1 MDGELLINQECY
13 KNLNTMKL
21 NIKER
26 LMMLELLP
34 EKGALLTMTNK
45 RNIIKKIDFTSK
57 EIETFEIKQDEKGI
71 HWKNEAKPKEVEFNS
86 EEIKLLKEAVDKLDS
101 EGAITDTLFDLCIKI
116 KEA

>member
-1 MDGELLINQECY
+1 MEN
-13 KNLNTMKL
+13 
-21 NIKER
+21 
-26 LMMLELLP
+26 
-34 EKGALLTMTNK
+34 
-45 RNIIKKIDFTSK
+45 
-57 EIETFEIKQDEKGI
+57 EIKQDEKGI

>member
-1 MDGELLINQECY
+1 
-13 KNLNTMKL
+13 MKL

-57 EIETFEIKQDEKGI
+57 EIEAFEQ
-71 HWKNEAKPKEVEFNS
+71 
-86 EEIKLLKEAVDKLDS
+86 
-101 EGAITDTLFDLCIKI
+101 
-116 KEA
+116 